1 MRAGSFLSAHGV
13 IGNTT
18 EFGSVIGGSSPS
30 VLTNHS
36 HVKKII
42 KKTQLPLLVKV
53 GVFFFKTIMIDVKDI
68 ISRLQQA
75 KIDNKQEPAIVSMVE
90 VQQEALK
97 MTLEELRRMTREGEI
112 NYHQTLN
119 GHAFSIKL

>member
-1 MRAGSFLSAHGV
+1 M
-13 IGNTT
+13 
-18 EFGSVIGGSSPS
+18 
-30 VLTNHS
+30 
-36 HVKKII
+36 
-42 KKTQLPLLVKV
+42 LVKV

-68 ISRLQQA
+68 ISRLQKA

-112 NYHQTLN
+112 KYHQTLN
-119 GHAFSIKL
+119 GHAFSVKL